1 MIGSTEFL
9 WQCVEYWASVKGD
22 EEALVFEDARLSWS
36 ELAEQVDQAARAFLA
51 LGVERGDCIACVAT
65 ARPEFLISFLA
76 ASKISALWTGIS
88 PRYTVGEMGHIL
100 RGCRPRL
107 LITQERYHQTNL
119 LERAFTFNFEL
130 SSIEYIVL
138 LDGHHDDTPSFH
150 NLLKQ
155 DYSNTASLYEER
167 LATAQTDESVL
178 LMYTSGSSGEPKG
191 VLHSHNSVISNVSQQ
206 HRLYGIHHDSRIL
219 LHFPINHV
227 AADVEIGYCALYAG
241 ATIVL
246 QPEFDAK
253 ASLEAIEKKKITVLG
268 QVPAMFMLQLREE
281 SFHSICWDSVRTFVW
296 GGSPA
301 SREMLEALD
310 QICSRTGAELVTGY
324 GSTELC
330 GFITSIKKK
339 APFRLADQST
349 GPAYSTCEIRVVNE
363 QRISMAANHVG
374 EIAVRGPVVMKGYL
388 NDPEQTAEVLD
399 EEGWYYT
406 QDLGTLDEEGN
417 LTLHGRRTDMFKTGG
432 ENVFPSEI
440 EMTLE
445 SHPEILFAAII
456 AIPDEVFNEV
466 SHAHVMAVP
475 GSDVSEK
482 NLLQWCRDHLA
493 HFKIPHRVHFYP
505 ALPLLPNGK
514 VDKIKLLELTP
525 L

>member
-1 MIGSTEFL
+1 MIGSKEFL

-22 EEALVFEDARLSWS
+22 EKALVFEDTSMSWA
-36 ELAEQVDQAARAFLA
+36 ELAEKVDQAARAFLA
-51 LGVERGDCIACVAT
+51 LGVGRGDCIACIAT

-76 ASKISALWTGIS
+76 AAKISALWTGVS

-100 RGCRPRL
+100 RGCRPTL
-107 LITQERYHQTNL
+107 LITQERYHHTNL

-130 SSIEYIVL
+130 SGIEHILL
-138 LDGHHDDTPSFH
+138 LDGEHEDAPSFH
-150 NLLKQ
+150 KLLEE
-155 DYSNTASLYEER
+155 DYSNTAPLYEER
-167 LATAQTDESVL
+167 LATAQPDESIL

-191 VLHSHNSVISNVSQQ
+191 VLHSHSSVISNVSQQ
-206 HRLYGIHHDSRIL
+206 HRLYGIHHDSTIL
-219 LHFPINHV
+219 LNFPINHV

-253 ASLEAIEKKKITVLG
+253 ASLEAVEKWKITVLG
-268 QVPAMFMLQLREE
+268 QVPAMFMLQLREDA
-281 SFHSICWDSVRTFVW
+281 FHTINWNSVKTFVW

-310 QICSRTGAELVTGY
+310 KICSQTGAELVTGY

-330 GFITSIKKK
+330 GFITSIKKTP
-339 APFRLADQST
+339 PFPLADQST
-349 GPAYSTCEIRVVNE
+349 GPVYPTCELRVVDE
-363 QRISMAANHVG
+363 ERKTLPAGQVG

-399 EEGWYYT
+399 AEGWYYT
-406 QDLGTLDEEGN
+406 HDLGKVDEEGN

-440 EMTLE
+440 EMALE
-445 SHPEILFAAII
+445 SHPDILFAAII
-456 AIPDEVFNEV
+456 AVPDEVFSEV
-466 SHAHVMAVP
+466 GHAHVMAVP
-475 GSDVSEK
+475 GSDVTEK
-482 NLLQWCRDHLA
+482 EVLQWCRDHLA
-493 HFKIPHRVHFYP
+493 HFKIPHHVHFYP
-505 ALPLLPNGK
+505 ALPLLANGK